1 MSPSM
6 YFSSTA
12 SPSNAT
18 PSALRTALRRDAA
31 PTQFAGQDPLG
42 LVLRQKHT
50 GERDV
55 LEHRQHPHGLEDLQ
69 RPGLHP
75 NGFRVLRWRGHRV
88 GDATP
93 DPVPGQLDG
102 GGQTHRTR
110 PGDQHIDVGFPV
122 RPPIMQPAIGAAYRC
137 PVART
142 PKTSGRFWK
151 LLGASTDKNRARTAE
166 EVTAAADFEA
176 KAAALDDE
184 QLRKAAKLLDLDA
197 LAESADIPQFLAIA
211 REAAERTT
219 SLRPFDVQL
228 QGALRMLAGDVV
240 EMATGEGKTLSG
252 AIAAAGYALGGR
264 HVHVISVN
272 DYLARR
278 DAEWMGP
285 LLEAMGLTV
294 GWITES
300 STAEERRAAYGCDV
314 TYASVN
320 EIGFDVLRDQ
330 LVVDVDDLVSPNPDV
345 ALIDEA
351 DSVMVDEA
359 LVPLVLAGTTHRE
372 QPRLEIVALVGD
384 MTAGVDY
391 AADADRRN
399 IHLTDAGAEKVEK
412 ALGGIDLYS
421 EEHVATTLTEVNV
434 ALHAHVLLQRD
445 VHYIVRDGAVHL
457 INSSRGRIATLQR
470 WPDGLQAAV
479 EAKEGI
485 ETTETGEVLD
495 TITVQALINRYPTVC
510 GMTGTA
516 LAAGEQLRQFYSLGV
531 SPIEPNTPNIRED
544 EQDRVYITDAAKI
557 DGIIDHIAEVHDTG
571 RPVLVGTQDVAE
583 SEELHR
589 KLLRRG
595 IPAVVL
601 NAKNDAEEAAVIAE
615 AGALGAVTVSTQM
628 AGRGTDIRL
637 GGSDESSHDE
647 VVELGGLHVVGT
659 GRHHTERL
667 DNQLRGRAGRQGDP
681 GSSMFFASWEDDVV
695 VSHLDPGK
703 LSMETDQEMG
713 DGRIVS
719 PKAATLLDH
728 AQRIAE
734 GKLLD
739 VHANTWRYNQLIA
752 QQRAIIVE
760 RRNKLLATPAA
771 YEELQALAPE
781 RADELSE
788 RLSPEQ
794 LERISRQIMLYHLDR
809 GWADHLA
816 YLADIRESIH
826 LRALGRQNPLDEFHR
841 LAVDAFG
848 SLASNAVEAAQQTFE
863 TADLV
868 DGGDHEFDLDLSK
881 LARPTSTWT
890 YMVHDNPLQDDTLSV
905 LSLPGVFR

>member
-1 MSPSM
+1 M
-6 YFSSTA
+6 
-12 SPSNAT
+12 
-18 PSALRTALRRDAA
+18 
-31 PTQFAGQDPLG
+31 
-42 LVLRQKHT
+42 
-50 GERDV
+50 
-55 LEHRQHPHGLEDLQ
+55 
-69 RPGLHP
+69 
-75 NGFRVLRWRGHRV
+75 
-88 GDATP
+88 
-93 DPVPGQLDG
+93 
-102 GGQTHRTR
+102 
-110 PGDQHIDVGFPV
+110 
-122 RPPIMQPAIGAAYRC
+122 
-137 PVART
+137 ART
-142 PKTSGRFWK
+142 PKTENPRKLSGRFWK
-151 LLGASTDKNRARTAE
+151 LLGASTDKNQARSLSEVSGAAE
-166 EVTAAADFEA
+166 FED
-176 KAAALDDE
+176 KAAELDDG
-184 QLRKAAKLLDLDA
+184 QLRKAAQLLNLDDLAD
-197 LAESADIPQFLAIA
+197 SADIPQFLAIA
-211 REAAERTT
+211 REAADRATG
-219 SLRPFDVQL
+219 LRPFDVQL

-240 EMATGEGKTLSG
+240 EMATGEGKTLAG

-264 HVHVISVN
+264 HVHIISVN

-285 LLEAMGLTV
+285 LIEAMGLTV

-300 STAEERRAAYGCDV
+300 STAAERRAAYACDV

-330 LVVDVDDLVSPNPDV
+330 LVTDVDDLVSPNPDV

-351 DSVMVDEA
+351 DSVLVDEA

-372 QPRLEIVALVGD
+372 TPRVEIVELVGNL
-384 MTAGVDY
+384 TPGVDY
-391 AADADRRN
+391 DADSDRRN
-399 IHLTDAGAEKVEK
+399 IHLTEEGAVKVEK

-421 EEHVATTLTEVNV
+421 EEHVVTTLTEVNV

-457 INSSRGRIATLQR
+457 INASRGRIATLQR

-531 SPIEPNTPNIRED
+531 SPIAPNTPNIRED
-544 EQDRVYITDAAKI
+544 EVDRVYITAAAKT
-557 DGIIDHIAEVHDTG
+557 DGVIDHIAEMHATG

-595 IPAVVL
+595 VPAVVL

-615 AGALGAVTVSTQM
+615 AGALNTVTVSTQM

-637 GGSDESSHDE
+637 GGSDEASHDE
-647 VVELGGLHVVGT
+647 VVDLGGLHVVGT
-659 GRHHTERL
+659 GRHNTERL

-681 GSSMFFASWEDDVV
+681 GSSVFFSSWEDDLV
-695 VSHLDPGK
+695 VSHLDSGK
-703 LSMETDQEMG
+703 LPTETDE
-713 DGRIVS
+713 DGRIVGA
-719 PKAATLLDH
+719 KAASLLDH
-728 AQRIAE
+728 AQRVAE
-734 GKLLD
+734 GRLLD

-752 QQRAIIVE
+752 QQRAILVE
-760 RRNKLLATPAA
+760 RRNNLLATPTAR
-771 YEELQALAPE
+771 EELQELSPE
-781 RADELSE
+781 RYDELSE
-788 RLSPEQ
+788 TLSDEQ
-794 LERISRQIMLYHLDR
+794 LERICRLIMLYHLDR
-809 GWADHLA
+809 GWADHQA

-868 DGGDHEFDLDLSK
+868 GGGEEDLSLDLSK

-890 YMVHDNPLQDDTLSV
+890 YMVHDNPLQDDTLSA